1 MQYLGIVK
9 RENGSL
15 VLPDSFLELATRPTY
30 EAIQVGG
37 DILLISTPL
46 DRERIKRI
54 SALADAS
61 INEHRSSLEGLGR

>member
-15 VLPDSFLELATRPTY
+15 VLPDSFLELARRPTY

-54 SALADAS
+54 SELANAS
-61 INEHRSSLEGLGR
+61 ISEHRSSLEGLGR